1 MLAGTSEVEG
11 VPNTYLQAWGH
22 GAPVVAYL
30 DPEHL
35 IANGG
40 LGRVV
45 RSQDEMADAVTQ
57 LLSNR
62 EDWAQ
67 VSARCREFAV
77 TRADENTRVQ
87 LYVDALRRL
96 HNDSGIA
103 LRHAEEAVERS

>member
-1 MLAGTSEVEG
+1 
-11 VPNTYLQAWGH
+11 
-22 GAPVVAYL
+22 VAYL
-30 DPEHL
+30 DPEHF

-45 RSQDEMADAVTQ
+45 HSPDEMADAVGQ
-57 LLSNR
+57 LLA
-62 EDWAQ
+62 EPEEWAK

-96 HNDSGIA
+96 HNDSGIP
-103 LRHAEEAVERS
+103 LRHSEEAVERS